1 MAVEMRKEYVG
12 IAGLKG
18 PLAIVE
24 GIKGIGYDEMVEMK
38 LPDGSVRNG
47 KVLESSDDA
56 VLIQIFE
63 GSSGINPR
71 DVRVSFK
78 GKPFEIG
85 LSDKI
90 LGRVFNG
97 MGNR

>member
-47 KVLESSDDA
+47 KVR
-56 VLIQIFE
+56 
-63 GSSGINPR
+63 NHPTM
-71 DVRVSFK
+71 
-78 GKPFEIG
+78 PF
-85 LSDKI
+85 
-90 LGRVFNG
+90 
-97 MGNR
+97 